1 MRQSG
6 AQHAACVWLA
16 CIAVVLTAC
25 GPGVQDPADIPP
37 PEIRANGV
45 AGTVVSYCRGGN
57 YCADGAIDLR
67 ADNPTIRLPVTLTFA
82 EPIDYITA
90 HVSAIGQD
98 DKPVTLIGATAEGVA
113 MEDTIRIQGWPDGE
127 WDWLTVSAGFTEEVS
142 VSAAWE
148 LEGG

>member
-1 MRQSG
+1 MRLR
-6 AQHAACVWLA
+6 ARHAASAWLT

-25 GPGVQDPADIPP
+25 GPGLEDPADIPP
-37 PEIRANGV
+37 PVVRANGV
-45 AGTVVSYCRGGN
+45 AGTVVSYCRGGS

-67 ADNPTIRLPVTLTFA
+67 ADNPTVRLPVTLTFA
-82 EPIDYITA
+82 EPIGSITA

-98 DKPVTLIGATAEGVA
+98 DKPVTLIGATAEGIA
-113 MEDTIRIQGWPDGE
+113 LEDTVTIQAWPEGE
-127 WDWLTVSAGFTEEVS
+127 WEWLAVSAGFAEEVS